1 MGYWRRMEKIIWTH
15 RVKNEEVLQRLTEE
29 RNIVQAIKRNE
40 G

>member
-1 MGYWRRMEKIIWTH
+1 MEKIIWTH